1 MVLAAQAIVDS
12 VALDVDLDAIAADL
26 DGVDAA
32 LRRLDDGTYATCEV
46 CTADLADDVLEA
58 DPVARRCS
66 NHPLATALPGTAPRF
81 EAAPAATAEPDAAHP
96 TADEFTDAGPDTGQ
110 RPDDGTPPAS

>member
-1 MVLAAQAIVDS
+1 MLAAQAIVDS
-12 VALDVDLDAIAADL
+12 VALDVDL

-58 DPVARRCS
+58 DPVARRCP
-66 NHPLATALPGTAPRF
+66 NHPLATTLPGTAPRF
-81 EAAPAATAEPDAAHP
+81 EVPAPADADADADADDEDE
-96 TADEFTDAGPDTGQ
+96 TADEDEA
-110 RPDDGTPPAS
+110 DDGTPPPS